1 MVLLIFCRT
10 KNTFSRGKYY
20 SYYESCSKCNSVYNP
35 NANPK
40 NEVAYKK
47 QTKKQTNKQTNKKT
61 CNGPFNF
68 LQDKKIL
75 RGITGILTL
84 TILSVYNRFQG
95 ENIVLIMSHAESVTP
110 STSFES
116 EHYFS
121 TFYIMDQKRK
131 RNRQSYS
138 KE

>member
-20 SYYESCSKCNSVYNP
+20 PYYESCNKCNSVYNP

-40 NEVAYKK
+40 NEVAY
-47 QTKKQTNKQTNKKT
+47 KKQTNKQTNKKT

-75 RGITGILTL
+75 RSITVILTS
-84 TILSVYNRFQG
+84 TILSIYNRFQG
-95 ENIVLIMSHAESVTP
+95 ENIVLTMSHAESVTP
-110 STSFES
+110 STNLRSLKRQ
-116 EHYFS
+116 HHFS